1 MITWNNPTS
10 FFSSRFLIVSYA
22 ISLIIITAR
31 IGLNI
36 VEDWG
41 ENDNLLYIISSTVIN
56 WTISR
61 NDGFVRHD
69 RSDRDDG
76 FVRNDRGDRVV
87 RNDRSDGLVSND
99 RDDRDYWQRRIRI
112 YQR

>member
-10 FFSSRFLIVSYA
+10 VFSSRFLIVRYA

-69 RSDRDDG
+69 RSDRG
-76 FVRNDRGDRVV
+76 DRDDRVV

-112 YQR
+112 Y

>member
-61 NDGFVRHD
+61 NDGFVRH
-69 RSDRDDG
+69 
-76 FVRNDRGDRVV
+76 VRGDRVV

-99 RDDRDYWQRRIRI
+99 RDYWQRRIRI